1 MRAIGFVFDNQG
13 SQLPLSHFAMS
24 IDAVEK
30 ITGIN
35 FFPAL
40 EKSSQSAQAMAVE
53 STLNTQK
60 WNWN

>member
-1 MRAIGFVFDNQG
+1 
-13 SQLPLSHFAMS
+13 MS